1 MNDQNTNTTAP
12 TPPAPPDYA
21 AFVGL
26 DWGDE
31 THALSLCAA
40 GSAVVEPATLQ
51 QTPEALADWATTLR
65 TRFPNRKIAVAVEQ
79 ARGALLAGLSQ
90 YEHIVPFPVNPK
102 SLARF
107 REALYPSRSKDDLVD
122 ADLLL
127 ELLVKHREHL
137 RPWQPDTVQTRQ
149 LALLNEQRRH
159 FVDHRT
165 GLTNQLLSHLKA
177 VFPQAPKLLGEDL
190 ASRLATDFL
199 KKWPT
204 LQAVQ
209 KVKPAV
215 LRQFYYGH
223 NSRSEELIALRLE
236 LAKNA
241 VALTSDPALLAAHS
255 LSIQTLAAQLEALRP
270 FLQQYD
276 QQIAELFGAH
286 PDAPIFQ
293 SLPGAGP
300 VLAPRLLTSLGTDRS
315 RFSEPVALSSYS
327 GIAPVTEKSGKTQH
341 WVHVRWS
348 CPKFLRQSW
357 HEFANSSIKF
367 SAWAALCY
375 QEFRKKMDHHEAIR
389 KLAYKWQ
396 RIVWRM
402 WQNRQP
408 YDEARYLATLQK
420 RGHKLFATPPVKS
433 GE

>member
-159 FVDHRT
+159 FVDYRT

-408 YDEARYLATLQK
+408 YDEGRYLATLQK